1 MDKKE
6 LSDKISGFIK
16 SFLIWFVVFYVVMM
30 AYQHF
35 FAPKKN
41 IPQAEIPQEITI
53 KAQKDKVVLGN
64 LVNLVI
70 ENQNP
75 EKISFT
81 SPCKTEESTL
91 KIYKIVNGKR
101 FEIENFSNCGDK
113 KIIEFELGNNQKTYF
128 QIPDFSN
135 EVFNEEGEYF
145 AEFTF
150 LQDGKEKVVESSP
163 FIYEKPGTL
172 RQLFRSIITKPL
184 FNLLVFF
191 TQHLPNKSMGWGIVL
206 LTLLVRMLLF
216 IPNQKAMKSQRH
228 MQKIQP
234 KLEEI
239 KKKFAGDQ
247 QKIAMKTMELYK
259 THKISPVSSCLPMLL
274 QIPVMLGVYYIVR
287 DGLSPHLAH
296 LLYSFQSGVNI
307 TDVNNWFVGIDLLK
321 KNLYVLPVIV
331 GAAQWIAIKLS
342 FISKKKKSG
351 GKPAKKEGMAG
362 QMGQMN
368 IVMQWGM
375 PVMIAF
381 FTRNFPAAVGIYWLT
396 STLFGIAQQKYVN
409 WKLDQPQV
417 VKRIA

>member
-1 MDKKE
+1 MDKE
-6 LSDKISGFIK
+6 KISEFFK
-16 SFLIWFVVFYVVMM
+16 SFITWFAVFYIIMM

-35 FAPKKN
+35 FAPKKEV
-41 IPQAEIPQEITI
+41 PQTESSQEITI
-53 KAQKDKVVLGN
+53 KAVKDKVVLGN
-64 LVNLVI
+64 LVTLQI

-75 EKISFT
+75 AKLEFL
-81 SPCKTEESTL
+81 SPCNAEKSTL
-91 KIYKIVNGKR
+91 KFYKLVNGKR
-101 FEIENFSNCGDK
+101 FEIENFSNCGNK
-113 KIIEFELGNNQKTYF
+113 KVKEFALENNQKTNF

-135 EVFNEEGEYF
+135 ELFNEEGEYF

-150 LQDGKEKVVESSP
+150 NQNEKEVVVESSP
-163 FIYEKPGTL
+163 FTYEKPGTL

-191 TQHLPNKSMGWGIVL
+191 TQHLPNKSLGLGIIL

-216 IPNQKAMKSQRH
+216 IPNQKAMKSQRN
-228 MQKIQP
+228 MQKMQP
-234 KLEEI
+234 KLEAI
-239 KKKFAGDQ
+239 KKKFAGNQ

-307 TDVNNWFVGIDLLK
+307 TDVNNWFLGLDLLK
-321 KNLYVLPVIV
+321 RNLYVLPIIV
-331 GAAQWIAIKLS
+331 GTAQWIAIKLS

-351 GKPAKKEGMAG
+351 GKSAKKEGMVG
-362 QMGQMN
+362 QMEQMN
-368 IVMQWGM
+368 VVMQWGM
-375 PVMIAF
+375 PAMITF
-381 FTRNFPAAVGIYWLT
+381 FTRSFPAAVGIYWLT

-417 VKRIA
+417 VKKIS